1 MMEISAVM
9 HIIINNR
16 LTRLS
21 CNDCKSFFI
30 PGDTG
35 KDAIQAFFEYEKK
48 FGEVVLGGFELNFF
62 ECCRGLFI
70 P

>member
-35 KDAIQAFFEYEKK
+35 KDAIQAFFEYEN
-48 FGEVVLGGFELNFF
+48 EVW
-62 ECCRGLFI
+62 
-70 P
+70 